1 LQDAAGDRTQNAD
14 ASIPGIPFQFESKRE
29 KHLYSTCALLTKRMV
44 APYLPSTHYF
54 YTASSDKK
62 KKKQTIGRK
71 MY

>member
-1 LQDAAGDRTQNAD
+1 LQDAAGDRTQIVD

-44 APYLPSTHYF
+44 TPHLPSTHSF

-62 KKKQTIGRK
+62 KKKKTTGRK